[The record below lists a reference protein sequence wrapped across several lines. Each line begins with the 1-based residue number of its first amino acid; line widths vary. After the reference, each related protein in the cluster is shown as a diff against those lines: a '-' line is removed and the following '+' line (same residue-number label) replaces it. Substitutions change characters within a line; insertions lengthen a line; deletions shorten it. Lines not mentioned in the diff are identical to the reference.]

1 MRRTLTDSTFLRFYA
16 SLLVALIVTF
26 GLALFSF
33 LMVDRVRQ
41 EHYREDLVTGPLALL
56 SDLVSRQPLSQRDE
70 WLASMASTLGMP
82 LGLFELDELSL
93 DYFERARLRDNRP
106 VIEATDDGWRSL
118 YQLPHSQWVLAARIN
133 SLNEM
138 QLRGIT
144 EVLRS
149 WLSGESEEVQNR
161 RLHRVKRQFQL
172 PVGLYTTAPTD
183 VDPIQAT
190 RLDAGEVVVRLETG
204 LSALYIHAR
213 VGPDR
218 WLRIGPLPTF
228 ESMPLSLAL
237 ALLIM
242 VLVTLAGAIYLI
254 VWSVEGR
261 VGRLER
267 AATKIAAGH
276 LNARVRVDSN
286 DFLGRLGMALNGM
299 AVQVQSLLRS
309 QQEMIRAVSHELRT
323 PVARIRFAVQMLE
336 DISRDDV
343 ARRQLEGIDKDIAE
357 LDRLI
362 DEILTYAKLDSENAQ
377 GVSLK
382 TESLECRALAW
393 RVVDTLSPLHPHL
406 TLSVADGD
414 ELEVEAEPR
423 YLQRAVQ
430 NLVANAC
437 RHAERRVQV
446 KIHREPRAIRIDVE
460 DDGPGVPEKDR
471 IAIFKPFARLDDS
484 RTRRS
489 GGYGLGLSIV
499 QKIMAWHGGNVV
511 VDRSESLGGA
521 RFSLLLPIH
530 ARGAIHPL
538 TFDEPQTDA

>member
-1 MRRTLTDSTFLRFYA
+1 MRRSLTDSTFLRFYLA
-16 SLLVALIVTF
+16 LLAALVITF
-26 GLALFSF
+26 GLALFGF
-33 LMVDRVRQ
+33 LMVDKVRQ
-41 EHYREDLVTGPLALL
+41 EHYRESLVSGPLALL
-56 SDLVSRQPLSQRDE
+56 ADLVSRQPLERRDD

-82 LGLFELDELSL
+82 LGLFRLEDLSL
-93 DYFERARLRDNRP
+93 DYFERARLEEKRP
-106 VIEATDDGWRSL
+106 VIEAADDGWRSL
-118 YQLPHSQWVLAARIN
+118 YKVPQSDWVLAARIN

-149 WLSGESEEVQNR
+149 WLSGESDKVQAK
-161 RLHRVKRQFQL
+161 RLHRVQQQFQV
-172 PVGLYTTAPTD
+172 PVGLYAEPPSN

-190 RLDAGEVVVRLETG
+190 RLDAGEVVVRLDSS

-218 WLRIGPLPTF
+218 WLRIGPLPSF
-228 ESMPLSLAL
+228 EAMPLSLAL
-237 ALLIM
+237 SLLII
-242 VLVTLAGAIYLI
+242 VLITLAGAIYLI

-267 AATKIAAGH
+267 AATRIAAGH
-276 LNARVRVDSN
+276 LNARVRVDGN

-299 AVQVQSLLRS
+299 AAQVQSLLRS

-336 DISRDDV
+336 DLYGEGH
-343 ARRQLEGIDKDIAE
+343 ARKQLEGIDEDISE

-377 GVSLK
+377 GVTLK

-393 RVVDTLSPLHPHL
+393 RVLEILSPLHPHL
-406 TLSVADGD
+406 TLTVADGE

-437 RHAERRVQV
+437 RHAETQVCV

-511 VDRSESLGGA
+511 VDRSERLGGA
-521 RFSLLLPIH
+521 RFSLLLPLH
-530 ARGAIHPL
+530 ARESISPLNFDDGA
-538 TFDEPQTDA
+538 Q

>member
-1 MRRTLTDSTFLRFYA
+1 MRRSLTDSTFLRFYLA
-16 SLLVALIVTF
+16 LLAALVITF
-26 GLALFSF
+26 GLALFGF
-33 LMVDRVRQ
+33 LMVDKVRQ
-41 EHYREDLVTGPLALL
+41 EHYRESLVSGPLALL
-56 SDLVSRQPLSQRDE
+56 ADLVSRQPLDRRDD

-82 LGLFELDELSL
+82 LGLFRLEDLSL
-93 DYFERARLRDNRP
+93 DYFERARLEEKRP
-106 VIEATDDGWRSL
+106 VIEAADDGWRSL
-118 YQLPHSQWVLAARIN
+118 YKVPQSDWVLAARIN

-149 WLSGESEEVQNR
+149 WLSGESDKVQAK
-161 RLHRVKRQFQL
+161 RLHRVQQQFQV
-172 PVGLYTTAPTD
+172 PVGLYAEPPSH

-190 RLDAGEVVVRLETG
+190 RLDAGEVVVRLDSS

-218 WLRIGPLPTF
+218 WLRIGPLPSF
-228 ESMPLSLAL
+228 EAMPLSLAL
-237 ALLIM
+237 ALLII
-242 VLVTLAGAIYLI
+242 VLITLAGAIYLI

-267 AATKIAAGH
+267 AATRIAAGH
-276 LNARVRVDSN
+276 LNARVRVDGN

-299 AVQVQSLLRS
+299 AAQVQSLLRS

-336 DISRDDV
+336 DLYGEGH
-343 ARRQLEGIDKDIAE
+343 ARKQLEGIDEDISE

-377 GVSLK
+377 GVTLK

-393 RVVDTLSPLHPHL
+393 RVLEILSPLHPHL
-406 TLSVADGD
+406 TLTVADGE

-437 RHAERRVQV
+437 RHAETQV
-446 KIHREPRAIRIDVE
+446 CITIHREPRAIRIDVE

-499 QKIMAWHGGNVV
+499 QKIMVWHGGNVV
-511 VDRSESLGGA
+511 VDRSERLGGA
-521 RFSLLLPIH
+521 RFSLLLPLH
-530 ARGAIHPL
+530 ARESISPLNFDGGAH
-538 TFDEPQTDA
+538 

>member
-1 MRRTLTDSTFLRFYA
+1 MRRSFTDSTFLRFYLA
-16 SLLVALIVTF
+16 LLAALVITF
-26 GLALFSF
+26 GLALFGF
-33 LMVDRVRQ
+33 LLVDKVRQ
-41 EHYREDLVTGPLALL
+41 EHYRESLVSGPLALL
-56 SDLVSRQPLSQRDE
+56 ADLVSRQPMEQRDE

-82 LGLFELDELSL
+82 LGLFPLDELSL
-93 DYFERARLRDNRP
+93 DYFARARLQENRP
-106 VIEATDDGWRSL
+106 VIESTEDGWRSL
-118 YQLPHSQWVLAARIN
+118 YQLPHSDWVLAARIN

-149 WLSGESEEVQNR
+149 WLSGESDEVQAKRLR
-161 RLHRVKRQFQL
+161 RVERQFQV
-172 PVGLYTTAPTD
+172 PVGLYTTPPTD

-218 WLRIGPLPTF
+218 WLRIGPLPSF
-228 ESMPLSLAL
+228 EAMPLSLAL

-242 VLVTLAGAIYLI
+242 VLITLAGAIYLI
-254 VWSVEGR
+254 VWSVEDR

-267 AATKIAAGH
+267 AATRIAAGH
-276 LNARVRVDSN
+276 LSSRVRVDGN

-299 AVQVQSLLRS
+299 AAQVQSLLRS

-336 DISRDDV
+336 DLSRDDN
-343 ARRQLEGIDKDIAE
+343 ARRQLEGIDEDIAE

-393 RVVDTLSPLHPHL
+393 RVVETLSPLHAHL
-406 TLSVADGD
+406 TLSVTEGE

-423 YLQRAVQ
+423 YLQRALQ

-437 RHAERRVQV
+437 RHAESQV
-446 KIHREPRAIRIDVE
+446 SVSVLREPRAVRFDVE

-471 IAIFKPFARLDDS
+471 ITIFKPFARLDDS

-511 VDRSESLGGA
+511 VDRSERLGGA
-521 RFSLLLPIH
+521 RFSLLLPLYG
-530 ARGAIHPL
+530 REAIHPL
-538 TFDEPQTDA
+538 TFDEQNA

>member
-1 MRRTLTDSTFLRFYA
+1 MRRSFTDSTFLRFYLA
-16 SLLVALIVTF
+16 LLAALVITF
-26 GLALFSF
+26 GLALFGF
-33 LMVDRVRQ
+33 LLVDKVRQ
-41 EHYREDLVTGPLALL
+41 EHYRESLVSGPLALL
-56 SDLVSRQPLSQRDE
+56 ADLVSRQPMEQRDE

-82 LGLFELDELSL
+82 LGLFPLDELSL
-93 DYFERARLRDNRP
+93 DYFARARLQENRP
-106 VIEATDDGWRSL
+106 VIESTEDGWRSL
-118 YQLPHSQWVLAARIN
+118 YQLPHSDWVLAARIN

-149 WLSGESEEVQNR
+149 WLSGESDEVQAKRLR
-161 RLHRVKRQFQL
+161 RVERQFQV
-172 PVGLYTTAPTD
+172 PVGLYTTPPTD

-218 WLRIGPLPTF
+218 WLRIGPLPSF
-228 ESMPLSLAL
+228 EAMPLSLAL

-242 VLVTLAGAIYLI
+242 VLITLAGAIYLI
-254 VWSVEGR
+254 VWSVEDR

-267 AATKIAAGH
+267 AATRIAAGH
-276 LNARVRVDSN
+276 LSSRVRVDGN

-299 AVQVQSLLRS
+299 AAQVQSLLRS

-336 DISRDDV
+336 DLSRDDS
-343 ARRQLEGIDKDIAE
+343 ARRQLEGIDEDIAE

-393 RVVDTLSPLHPHL
+393 RVVETLSLLHAHL
-406 TLSVADGD
+406 TLSVSEGE

-423 YLQRAVQ
+423 YLQRALQ

-437 RHAERRVQV
+437 RHAESQV
-446 KIHREPRAIRIDVE
+446 SVSVLREPRAVRFDVE
-460 DDGPGVPEKDR
+460 DDGSGVPEKDR
-471 IAIFKPFARLDDS
+471 ITIFKPFARLDDS

-511 VDRSESLGGA
+511 VDRSERLGGA
-521 RFSLLLPIH
+521 RFSLLLPLYG
-530 ARGAIHPL
+530 REAIHPL
-538 TFDEPQTDA
+538 TFDEQNA

>member
-1 MRRTLTDSTFLRFYA
+1 MRRSFTDSTFLRFYV
-16 SLLVALIVTF
+16 SLLAALVITF
-26 GLALFSF
+26 ALVLFGF
-33 LMVDRVRQ
+33 LVVDKVRQ
-41 EHYREDLVTGPLALL
+41 EHYRENLVSGPLALL
-56 SDLVSRQPLSQRDE
+56 SDLVSRQPLAQRDD

-82 LGLFELDELSL
+82 LGLFQLDDLSL
-93 DYFERARLRDNRP
+93 NYFERARLRENRP
-106 VIEATDDGWRSL
+106 VIESIDDGWRSL
-118 YQLPHSQWVLAARIN
+118 YQLPNSSWVLAARIN

-149 WLSGESEEVQNR
+149 WLSGEEEEAQAR
-161 RLHRVKRQFQL
+161 RLARVQQQFHM
-172 PVGLYTTAPTD
+172 PVGLYTSPPTD

-218 WLRIGPLPTF
+218 WLRIGPLPSF

-242 VLVTLAGAIYLI
+242 VLTTLAGAIYLI
-254 VWSVEGR
+254 VWGVEGR

-267 AATKIAAGH
+267 AATRIAAGH
-276 LNARVRVDSN
+276 LNSRVRVDSN
-286 DFLGRLGMALNGM
+286 DFIGRLGMALNGM
-299 AVQVQSLLRS
+299 AAQVQTLLRS

-336 DISRDDV
+336 DLSKDEV
-343 ARRQLEGIDKDIAE
+343 AQRQLAGIDEDIAE

-377 GVSLK
+377 GVTLQ

-393 RVVDTLSPLHPHL
+393 RVLETLSPLHPHL
-406 TLSVADGD
+406 ELRVADGE

-437 RHAERRVQV
+437 RHAERQV
-446 KIHREPRAIRIDVE
+446 VVKVHREPRAVRIDVE
-460 DDGPGVPEKDR
+460 DDGPGVPEEKR

-521 RFSLLLPIH
+521 RFSLLLPLH
-530 ARGAIHPL
+530 GREAIRPL
-538 TFDEPQTDA
+538 TFDEETV

>member
-1 MRRTLTDSTFLRFYA
+1 MRRSFTDSTFLRFYLA
-16 SLLVALIVTF
+16 LLAALVITF
-26 GLALFSF
+26 GLALLGF
-33 LMVDRVRQ
+33 LVVDKVRQ
-41 EHYREDLVTGPLALL
+41 EQYRESLVSGPLALL
-56 SDLVSRQPLSQRDE
+56 SDLVSRQPLENRDD

-82 LGLFELDELSL
+82 LGLFELDDLSL
-93 DYFERARLRDNRP
+93 NYFERARLADARP
-106 VIEATDDGWRSL
+106 VIESDSDGWRSL
-118 YQLPHSQWVLAARIN
+118 YQLPHSDWVLAARIN

-149 WLSGESEEVQNR
+149 WLSGESAQVQR
-161 RLHRVKRQFQL
+161 QRLKRVQHQFHV
-172 PVGLYTTAPTD
+172 PVTLSDMAPAD
-183 VDPIQAT
+183 VDPIQST
-190 RLDAGEVVVRLETG
+190 RLAAGEVVVRLDPS
-204 LSALYIHAR
+204 LSTLHIHAR
-213 VGPDR
+213 VGSDR
-218 WLRIGPLPTF
+218 WLHIGPLPSF
-228 ESMPLSLAL
+228 ESVPLSLAF
-237 ALLIM
+237 ALLIT

-254 VWSVEGR
+254 VWSIEGR
-261 VGRLER
+261 VARLER
-267 AATKIAAGH
+267 AATRIAGGH
-276 LNARVRVDSN
+276 LNSRVRVDGS

-336 DISRDDV
+336 DLSRDDSS
-343 ARRQLEGIDKDIAE
+343 RRQLEGIDGDIAE

-377 GVSLK
+377 GMSLN
-382 TESLECRALAW
+382 TESVECRSVAW

-406 TLSVADGD
+406 TLEVADGP

-437 RHAERRVQV
+437 RHAERQV
-446 KIHREPRAIRIDVE
+446 MLTVHREPRAVRIDVE
-460 DDGPGVPEKDR
+460 DDGPGVPEKER
-471 IAIFKPFARLDDS
+471 LAIFKPFARLDDS

-511 VDRSESLGGA
+511 VDRSERLDGA
-521 RFSLLLPIH
+521 RFSLLLPLHGLESIS
-530 ARGAIHPL
+530 PL
-538 TFDEPQTDA
+538 TDDH

>member
-1 MRRTLTDSTFLRFYA
+1 MRRSFTDSTFFRFYV
-16 SLLVALIVTF
+16 SLLAALVITF
-26 GLALFSF
+26 ALVLLGF
-33 LMVDRVRQ
+33 LMVDKVRQ
-41 EHYREDLVTGPLALL
+41 EHYRENLVSGPLALL
-56 SDLVSRQPLSQRDE
+56 SDLVSRQPLAQRND

-82 LGLFELDELSL
+82 LGLFKLDELSL
-93 DYFERARLRDNRP
+93 NYFERARLRENRP
-106 VIEATDDGWRSL
+106 VIESTDKGWRSL

-149 WLSGESEEVQNR
+149 WLSGETDEIQAR
-161 RLHRVKRQFQL
+161 RFERVKQQFHVPL
-172 PVGLYTTAPTD
+172 GLYTAPPTD

-218 WLRIGPLPTF
+218 WLRIGPLPSF

-242 VLVTLAGAIYLI
+242 VLLTLAGAIYLI

-267 AATKIAAGH
+267 AATRIAAGH
-276 LNARVRVDSN
+276 LNSRVRVDSN
-286 DFLGRLGMALNGM
+286 DFVGRLGMALNGM
-299 AVQVQSLLRS
+299 AAQVQSLLRS

-336 DISRDDV
+336 DLSKDES
-343 ARRQLEGIDKDIAE
+343 AQRQLAGIDEDISE

-377 GVSLK
+377 GVTLK
-382 TESLECRALAW
+382 TESMECRAVAW
-393 RVVDTLSPLHPHL
+393 RVLDTLSPLHPHL
-406 TLSVADGD
+406 ELGVVDGE

-437 RHAERRVQV
+437 RHAESRVMV
-446 KIHREPRAIRIDVE
+446 TIHREPRAVRIDVE
-460 DDGPGVPEKDR
+460 DDGPGVPEEKR

-511 VDRSESLGGA
+511 VDRSASLGGA
-521 RFSLLLPIH
+521 RFSLLLPLH
-530 ARGAIHPL
+530 GREAIHPL
-538 TFDEPQTDA
+538 NFDEEESS

>member
-1 MRRTLTDSTFLRFYA
+1 MRRSFTDSTFLRFYLA
-16 SLLVALIVTF
+16 LLAALVITF
-26 GLALFSF
+26 GLALFGF
-33 LMVDRVRQ
+33 LLVDKVRQ
-41 EHYREDLVTGPLALL
+41 EHYRESLVSGPLALL
-56 SDLVSRQPLSQRDE
+56 ADLVSRQPMEQRDE

-82 LGLFELDELSL
+82 LGLFPLDELSL
-93 DYFERARLRDNRP
+93 DYFARARLQENRP
-106 VIEATDDGWRSL
+106 VIESTEDGWRSL
-118 YQLPHSQWVLAARIN
+118 YQLPHSDWVLAARIN

-149 WLSGESEEVQNR
+149 WLSGESDEVQAKRLR
-161 RLHRVKRQFQL
+161 RVERQFQV
-172 PVGLYTTAPTD
+172 PVGLYTTPPTD

-218 WLRIGPLPTF
+218 WLRIGPLPSF
-228 ESMPLSLAL
+228 EAMPLSLAL

-242 VLVTLAGAIYLI
+242 VLITLAGAIYLI
-254 VWSVEGR
+254 VWSVEDR

-267 AATKIAAGH
+267 AATRIAAGH
-276 LNARVRVDSN
+276 LSSRVRVDGN

-299 AVQVQSLLRS
+299 AAQVQSLLRS

-336 DISRDDV
+336 DLSRDDS
-343 ARRQLEGIDKDIAE
+343 ARRQLEGIDEDIAE

-393 RVVDTLSPLHPHL
+393 RVVETLSPLHAHL
-406 TLSVADGD
+406 TLSVSEGE

-423 YLQRAVQ
+423 YLQRALQ

-437 RHAERRVQV
+437 RHAESQV
-446 KIHREPRAIRIDVE
+446 SVSVLREPRAVRFDVE

-471 IAIFKPFARLDDS
+471 ITIFKPFARLDDS

-511 VDRSESLGGA
+511 VDRSERLGGA
-521 RFSLLLPIH
+521 RFSLLLPLYG
-530 ARGAIHPL
+530 REAIHPL
-538 TFDEPQTDA
+538 TFDEQNA

>member
-1 MRRTLTDSTFLRFYA
+1 MRRSFTDSTFLRFYLA
-16 SLLVALIVTF
+16 LLAALVITF
-26 GLALFSF
+26 GLALFGF
-33 LMVDRVRQ
+33 LLVDKVRQ
-41 EHYREDLVTGPLALL
+41 EHYRESLVSGPLALL
-56 SDLVSRQPLSQRDE
+56 ADLVSRQPMEQRDE

-82 LGLFELDELSL
+82 LGLFPLDELSL
-93 DYFERARLRDNRP
+93 DYFARARLQENRP
-106 VIEATDDGWRSL
+106 VIESTEDGWRSL
-118 YQLPHSQWVLAARIN
+118 YQLPHSDWVLAARIN

-149 WLSGESEEVQNR
+149 WLSGESDEVQAKRLR
-161 RLHRVKRQFQL
+161 RVERQFQV
-172 PVGLYTTAPTD
+172 PVGLYTTPPTD

-218 WLRIGPLPTF
+218 WLRIGPLPSF
-228 ESMPLSLAL
+228 EAMPLSLAL

-242 VLVTLAGAIYLI
+242 VLITLAGAIYLI
-254 VWSVEGR
+254 VWSVEDR

-267 AATKIAAGH
+267 AATRIAAGH
-276 LNARVRVDSN
+276 LSSRVRVDGN

-299 AVQVQSLLRS
+299 AAQVQSLLRS

-336 DISRDDV
+336 DLSRDDS
-343 ARRQLEGIDKDIAE
+343 ARRQLEGIDEDIAE

-393 RVVDTLSPLHPHL
+393 RVVETLSPLHAHL
-406 TLSVADGD
+406 TLSVSEGE

-423 YLQRAVQ
+423 YLQRALQ

-437 RHAERRVQV
+437 RHAESQV
-446 KIHREPRAIRIDVE
+446 SVSVLREPRAVRFDVE
-460 DDGPGVPEKDR
+460 DDGSGVPEKDR
-471 IAIFKPFARLDDS
+471 ITIFKPFARLDDS

-511 VDRSESLGGA
+511 VDRSERLGGA
-521 RFSLLLPIH
+521 RFSLLLPLYG
-530 ARGAIHPL
+530 REAIHPL
-538 TFDEPQTDA
+538 TFDEQNA

>member
-1 MRRTLTDSTFLRFYA
+1 MRRSFTDSTFFRFYV
-16 SLLVALIVTF
+16 SLLAALVITF
-26 GLALFSF
+26 ALVLFGF
-33 LMVDRVRQ
+33 LMVDKVRQ
-41 EHYREDLVTGPLALL
+41 EHYRENLVSGPLALL
-56 SDLVSRQPLSQRDE
+56 SDLVSRQPLSQRDD

-82 LGLFELDELSL
+82 LGLFKLEDLSL
-93 DYFERARLRDNRP
+93 NYFERARLRENRP
-106 VIEATDDGWRSL
+106 VIESTDKGWRSL
-118 YQLPHSQWVLAARIN
+118 YQLPHSKWVLAARIN

-149 WLSGESEEVQNR
+149 WLSGETEEIQAR
-161 RLHRVKRQFQL
+161 RFGRVKRQFHVPL
-172 PVGLYTTAPTD
+172 GLYTEPPTD

-218 WLRIGPLPTF
+218 WLRIGPLPSF

-242 VLVTLAGAIYLI
+242 VLSTLAGAIYLI
-254 VWSVEGR
+254 VWGVEGR

-267 AATKIAAGH
+267 AATRIAAGH
-276 LNARVRVDSN
+276 LNSRVRVDSN
-286 DFLGRLGMALNGM
+286 DFVGRLGMALNGM
-299 AVQVQSLLRS
+299 AAQVQSLLRS

-323 PVARIRFAVQMLE
+323 PVARIRFAAQMLE
-336 DISRDDV
+336 DLSKDES
-343 ARRQLEGIDKDIAE
+343 AQRQLSGIDEDISE

-377 GVSLK
+377 GVTLK
-382 TESLECRALAW
+382 TESMECRAVAW
-393 RVVDTLSPLHPHL
+393 RVLDTLSPLHPHL
-406 TLSVADGD
+406 ELGVADGE

-437 RHAERRVQV
+437 RHAESRVMV
-446 KIHREPRAIRIDVE
+446 TVHREPRAVRIDVE
-460 DDGPGVPEKDR
+460 DDGPGVPEEKR

-511 VDRSESLGGA
+511 VDRSARLGGA
-521 RFSLLLPIH
+521 RFSLLLPLH
-530 ARGAIHPL
+530 GREAIHPL
-538 TFDEPQTDA
+538 TFDEELS